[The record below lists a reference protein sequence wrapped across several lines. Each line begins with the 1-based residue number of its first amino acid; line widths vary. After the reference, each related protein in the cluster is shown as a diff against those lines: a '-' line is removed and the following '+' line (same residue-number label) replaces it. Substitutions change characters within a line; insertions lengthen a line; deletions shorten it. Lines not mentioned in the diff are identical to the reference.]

1 MPTLTC
7 EQALSLVVEPRSGPV
22 PAGEAVDLTRH
33 LRGCDDCRNGMIACR
48 EAIALV
54 DGLRAGRLERDD
66 AVALAAHL
74 AGCDR
79 CRARADEMRQSQ
91 ALLEVIET
99 PASVADRLS
108 AAAAEHLT
116 RQLRARALRTPFGW
130 NALAYSDG
138 GIILIERSE
147 GGETDAYERLS
158 ERLEDFIV
166 QERPRD
172 DLGRRAVD
180 KLAAYYEGRRPRF
193 SEPLDFS
200 LATPFIRDVLQ
211 ATSRIP
217 YGQVRPY
224 AWVAR
229 EIGRPRAFRAVGQA
243 LHVNPLAPIVPC
255 HRVIA
260 SDNTL
265 GGYGGGLPMK
275 ESLLRM
281 EGYLH

>member
-1 MPTLTC
+1 MSTLTC

-22 PAGEAVDLTRH
+22 TTGEAVDLTRH
-33 LRGCDDCRNGMIACR
+33 LRTCDDCRTGMIACR
-48 EAIALV
+48 EAIALM
-54 DGLRAGRLERDD
+54 DGLRAGQLRRED

-74 AGCDR
+74 VGCDR

-91 ALLEVIET
+91 TLLEGIEV
-99 PASVADRLS
+99 PASVSDRL
-108 AAAAEHLT
+108 AATATDHLT
-116 RQLRARALRTPFGW
+116 RQLRARALQTPFGW

-147 GGETDAYERLS
+147 RGETAAYERLH

-172 DLGRRAVD
+172 DLGRRVVD
-180 KLAAYYEGRRPRF
+180 KLSAYYEGRRPRF

-200 LATPFIRDVLQ
+200 LATPFTRDVLQ
-211 ATSRIP
+211 ATARIP

-243 LHVNPLAPIVPC
+243 LHINPLAPIVPC

-260 SDNTL
+260 SDSSL